1 MPRLAVPLTDTAV
14 RNAKPDASKPKGHTL
29 PDGGGLYLHIT
40 QAGKY
45 WRMDYRRPNGKR
57 NTLAFGVY
65 PAISL
70 AQARERREL
79 ARGLLAQ
86 GIDPSD
92 HKRDVEASKKA
103 AMLNTVEAMARA
115 YLENKRDGWS
125 TTHYDREAR
134 SLEKDLYPYL
144 GHRPIGEVEPP
155 ELLRACERVQ
165 DRDAVE
171 SAHRLLTTA
180 SGVWQFAIAK
190 GYATRDIVP
199 A

>member
-92 HKRDVEASKKA
+92 HKRESEASKKA
-103 AMLNTVEAMARA
+103 AMVNTVEAMARA

-144 GHRPIGEVEPP
+144 GRRPIGEVEPP
-155 ELLRACERVQ
+155 ELLV
-165 DRDAVE
+165 
-171 SAHRLLTTA
+171 S
-180 SGVWQFAIAK
+180 S
-190 GYATRDIVP
+190 P
-199 A
+199 

>member
-65 PAISL
+65 PATSL

-79 ARGLLAQ
+79 ARGLLALA
-86 GIDPSD
+86 GL
-92 HKRDVEASKKA
+92 V
-103 AMLNTVEAMARA
+103 
-115 YLENKRDGWS
+115 
-125 TTHYDREAR
+125 
-134 SLEKDLYPYL
+134 YL
-144 GHRPIGEVEPP
+144 GVSGLVCV
-155 ELLRACERVQ
+155 LS
-165 DRDAVE
+165 AVC
-171 SAHRLLTTA
+171 TT
-180 SGVWQFAIAK
+180 
-190 GYATRDIVP
+190 
-199 A
+199 

>member
-92 HKRDVEASKKA
+92 HKRESEASKKA
-103 AMLNTVEAMARA
+103 AMLNTVEAVAQA

-125 TTHYDREAR
+125 STPEHKKAPHVGCFFFVFVFALALQKTVFSLSAR
-134 SLEKDLYPYL
+134 CYLPYS
-144 GHRPIGEVEPP
+144 
-155 ELLRACERVQ
+155 CERV
-165 DRDAVE
+165 
-171 SAHRLLTTA
+171 S
-180 SGVWQFAIAK
+180 K
-190 GYATRDIVP
+190 GFSSHSFQVQMAEL
-199 A
+199 